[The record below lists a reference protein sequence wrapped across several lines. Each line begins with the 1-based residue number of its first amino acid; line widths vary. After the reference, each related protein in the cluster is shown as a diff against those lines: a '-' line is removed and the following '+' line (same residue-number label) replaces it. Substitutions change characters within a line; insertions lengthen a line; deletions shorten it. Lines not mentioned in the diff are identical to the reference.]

1 MAEKGFGVKEI
12 NLIGASGTPTIS
24 SPNNLNLNAINVAI
38 STNATVGGTLTYD
51 DVTFL
56 DSIGLATAR
65 SGLDVCA
72 GSITPVI
79 SLQAATTTLSTT
91 SASNV
96 DTFVAA
102 TFRSAQYQIQIT
114 QGSSYHV
121 TTLNVLHDGSSV
133 YLSEFGTIRTG
144 AILATFDADINSGN
158 VRVRAT
164 PASDSSTV
172 FKITKTLT
180 RV

>member
-1 MAEKGFGVKEI
+1 M
-12 NLIGASGTPTIS
+12 
-24 SPNNLNLNAINVAI
+24 
-38 STNATVGGTLTYD
+38 GGTLTYD

-144 AILATFDADINSGN
+144 AILSTFDADINSGN
-158 VRVRAT
+158 VRAVSYT
-164 PASDSSTV
+164 HL
-172 FKITKTLT
+172 TLPT
-180 RV
+180 IYSV